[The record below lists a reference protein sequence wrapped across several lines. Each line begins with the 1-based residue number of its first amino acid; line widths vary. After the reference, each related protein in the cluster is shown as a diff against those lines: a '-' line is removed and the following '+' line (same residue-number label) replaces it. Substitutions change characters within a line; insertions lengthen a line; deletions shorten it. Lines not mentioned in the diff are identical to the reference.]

1 MIVST
6 PGEVKAE
13 GTNPGR
19 FFTRTGRGRPEHGH
33 GFSRVRSTPK
43 VCVAGPGGIPIR
55 PGRGQARAYR
65 ARRRGE
71 APSRHGRGL
80 VRTMTSSLL
89 YGRQGLQVHL
99 PGDCRGH
106 WIRKGRVPVLPDL
119 SAACLEALGNPAGCP
134 PLRELARGRRSAC
147 ILVCDVTRPVPNA
160 SLLPPILAELGA
172 AGVSRDRVTVLI
184 ATGLHRA
191 APEVEKRSIVGEE
204 AYGEVRVENHRAED
218 DASHVR
224 LGTSSGGIP
233 ALLDRRFVEAEV
245 RIVTGLVEPHFMAG
259 YSGGRKVIVPGVAH
273 RDTILALHA
282 PPLMEHPR
290 ATSCV
295 LDDNP
300 LHREQLEI
308 AAMVAPVF
316 GVSVVLDEERRGVFV
331 SAGALVESHLQAV
344 DVARRISEVRVG
356 RKFHTILTSAGGFP
370 LDKTYYQTI
379 KAMVTPLDILEPGG
393 TVVVV
398 SECSEGVGSTG
409 FRDAQ
414 ALLVQLGPRG
424 FVTKISSAEHPVI
437 DQWQTEKLAQA
448 LCRAEIHLYAP
459 AVPESDWG
467 LLGVR
472 RALDPMGAL
481 QEAVA
486 RSGDT
491 AVAVIPEG
499 PYVIPFP

>member
-1 MIVST
+1 M
-6 PGEVKAE
+6 GENAVK
-13 GTNPGR
+13 TKMVN
-19 FFTRTGRGRPEHGH
+19 
-33 GFSRVRSTPK
+33 
-43 VCVAGPGGIPIR
+43 
-55 PGRGQARAYR
+55 
-65 ARRRGE
+65 
-71 APSRHGRGL
+71 
-80 VRTMTSSLL
+80 LL
-89 YGRQGLQVHL
+89 YGRQGLQVRL
-99 PGDCRGH
+99 PGICQGH
-106 WIRKGRVPVLPDL
+106 WIRKGRLPVLQDL
-119 SAACLEALGNPAGCP
+119 SAACLKALNSPVGCP
-134 PLRELARGRRSAC
+134 PLREVARGGRTAC
-147 ILVCDVTRPVPNA
+147 ILVCDITRPVPNA
-160 SLLPPILAELGA
+160 SLLPPVLAELGA
-172 AGVSRDRVTVLI
+172 AGVGRDQITVLI

-191 APEVEKRSIVGEE
+191 APEEEKRSIVGDE
-204 AYGEVRVENHRAED
+204 AYSEVRVENHHAED

-224 LGTSSGGIP
+224 LGMSSGGIP

-259 YSGGRKVIVPGVAH
+259 YSGGRKVVVPGVAH
-273 RDTILALHA
+273 RDTILPLHA

-308 AAMVAPVF
+308 AGMVGPVF
-316 GVSVVLDEERRGVFV
+316 GVNVVLDEERRGVFV

-344 DVARRISEVRVG
+344 EVARRISEVRVG

-379 KAMVTPLDILEPGG
+379 KGMVTPLGILEPGG

-398 SECSEGVGSTG
+398 SECSEGVGSAG

-414 ALLVQLGPRG
+414 VRLVQLGPQG
-424 FVTKISSAEHPVI
+424 FLAQISSAERPKI

-448 LCRAEIHLYAP
+448 LCRAQIHLYAP
-459 AVPESDWG
+459 TLPELDWG
-467 LLGVR
+467 LLGVH
-472 RALDPMGAL
+472 RARDPMGAVE
-481 QEAVA
+481 EAVA
-486 RSGDT
+486 RSGDV